1 MATHKPSIIAAL
13 ASFAKSPDANAKQ
26 AAAAYTA
33 ISVIAREAAKFAKAL
48 QTRAAKPKGSRT
60 NEK

>member
-33 ISVIAREAAKFAKAL
+33 ISLIAREASKKIHAKK
-48 QTRAAKPKGSRT
+48 
-60 NEK
+60 